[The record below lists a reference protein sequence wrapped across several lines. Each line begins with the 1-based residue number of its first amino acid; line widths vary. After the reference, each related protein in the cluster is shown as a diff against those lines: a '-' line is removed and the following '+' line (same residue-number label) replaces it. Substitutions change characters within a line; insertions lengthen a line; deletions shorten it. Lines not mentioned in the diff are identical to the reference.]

1 MGLNAGSPEYQVD
14 TTEQM
19 SRLMVL
25 LVGSGEDEHGDRCV
39 WGGDI
44 REDDSRVAESGAD
57 VGSMM
62 TEP

>member
-1 MGLNAGSPEYQVD
+1 
-14 TTEQM
+14 
-19 SRLMVL
+19 MVL

-44 REDDSRVAESGAD
+44 REDDLRVAESGAD